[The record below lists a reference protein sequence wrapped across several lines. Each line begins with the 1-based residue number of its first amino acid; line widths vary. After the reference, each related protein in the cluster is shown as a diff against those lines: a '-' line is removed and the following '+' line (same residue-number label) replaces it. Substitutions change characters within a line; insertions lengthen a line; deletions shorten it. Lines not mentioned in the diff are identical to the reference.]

1 MSGPGAE
8 SFRNGIG
15 PSLAQGLA
23 VRDAVDAQPK
33 TTQYAETFHRLHR
46 VGRAARIEA
55 AALAKQGAQHPLV
68 AAQEDEDEV
77 LQDLRGRR
85 DGDKVAALWGLGYNT
100 PPLRLKEKE
109 VEWPRRNL

>member
-1 MSGPGAE
+1 M
-8 SFRNGIG
+8 
-15 PSLAQGLA
+15 
-23 VRDAVDAQPK
+23 
-33 TTQYAETFHRLHR
+33 
-46 VGRAARIEA
+46 EA